1 MKNIIRLVVLLVIVY
16 LGYNIYQQNPQA
28 ISTVTTKEA
37 PLLNIYDEK
46 EAALEYLNSLRKNS
60 GMVPFYTN
68 EKLEQSAQNHAKY
81 LIKNDK
87 IGHFQIEGKPE
98 FTGIAP
104 AGRAFFAGYKT
115 HMIIENVSSNSPNF
129 KESIDGLMSAIYHRF
144 GFLDFQVDEIG
155 IGVLQD
161 AKNRQKNAYVYNMGI
176 YELNELCQD
185 EIYDGVG
192 SYVYNVCKDKSIKIK
207 ESDFK
212 NALDS
217 NRLHNKKI
225 AIYPYDG
232 QTDVPPA
239 FFDEIPD
246 PLPEYEVSGFPLSIS
261 FNEYYFKKVKVLS
274 FKLFDTNNKEI
285 KETKF
290 YNHII
295 DPNSKFKRFEFALF
309 PLKRLEWDARYRT
322 VVEYIVD
329 GEKKS
334 KEWYFHTKKFKYPLY
349 VVNEKNRNF
358 EVEIN
363 KSYIFYFEPTSKSDI
378 LGDLQYPLSLD
389 ISFIDRNTV
398 KLVVLNEDKKSYKL
412 KFGEHKLNLYLSL

>member
-1 MKNIIRLVVLLVIVY
+1 MVFYI
-16 LGYNIYQQNPQA
+16 GFTIYQKKPQA
-28 ISTVTTKEA
+28 ITTVTTKEA

-46 EAALEYLNSLRKNS
+46 QDALEYLNTLRKNS

-68 EKLEQSAQNHAKY
+68 EKLEHSAQNHAKY

-87 IGHFQIEGKPE
+87 IGHFQIEGKSE

-104 AGRAFFAGYKT
+104 AERAFFAGYKT

-176 YELNELCQD
+176 YELNELCQG

-192 SYVYNVCKDKSIKIK
+192 NYVYNVCKDTSIKIK
-207 ESDFK
+207 ELDFK

-217 NRLHNKKI
+217 NRIHNKKI
-225 AIYPYDG
+225 AIYPYDE
-232 QTDVPPA
+232 QIEVPPA

-246 PLPEYEVSGFPLSIS
+246 PLPEYDVSGFPISIS
-261 FNEYYFKKVKVLS
+261 FNEYYFKRVKVLS
-274 FKLFDTNNKEI
+274 FKLFDVENKEI

-290 YNHII
+290 YNHIS
-295 DPNSKFKRFEFALF
+295 DPNSKFKKFEFALF
-309 PLKRLEWDARYRT
+309 PLKRLEWDARYRV
-322 VVEYIVD
+322 VVEYKVD
-329 GEKKS
+329 GKKES
-334 KEWYFHTKKFKYPLY
+334 KEWYFNTQKFEHPLY
-349 VVNEKNRNF
+349 IVSEENSSFDV
-358 EVEIN
+358 EVG
-363 KSYIFYFEPTSKSDI
+363 KSYIFYFKPTSKSDI
-378 LGDLQYPLSLD
+378 LGDLQYPVSLD

-398 KLVVLNEDKKSYKL
+398 RLVVLSGDEKSYEL
-412 KFGEHKLNLYLSL
+412 EFGGHKLNLNTFL